1 MQLSADKN
9 MVNLNIA
16 KKTEEKLL
24 GRTLVHATVEY
35 EAAVPSRKQIS
46 ESISKKLSVEP
57 ALVVV
62 FRITPT
68 FGSKKADVIAYAYH
82 NKAVFA
88 NVEEK
93 KKLKRT
99 GHVEEK
105 AAVVEGA

>member
-1 MQLSADKN
+1 

-24 GRTLVHATVEY
+24 GRTQIHATVEY
-35 EAAVPSRKQIS
+35 DSAVPSRKQIS

-88 NVEEK
+88 KVEEK

-99 GHVEEK
+99 GFAEAPV
-105 AAVVEGA
+105 AAEGAQ